1 MQREADTVG
10 FYDLLDAATGDVVYT
25 VAKETD
31 FASNMYHGAFTQSGF
46 ARVVQRALDPRKRA
60 PKLLFD
66 IVRFGLS
73 VTWGSVVVSS
83 IWNVNLL
90 PTKRF
95 STISTLPIP
104 FQAPV
109 LLRAIPN
116 GLTRFGSTTF
126 ADSPASVA
134 LFGETP

>member
-83 IWNVNLL
+83 IWNVNLGSIFAAMGVGSIAFAL
-90 PTKRF
+90 QEF
-95 STISTLPIP
+95 LGN
-104 FQAPV
+104 
-109 LLRAIPN
+109 LLSGM
-116 GLTRFGSTTF
+116 GLLSAHNLMWTEG
-126 ADSPASVA
+126 DP
-134 LFGETP
+134 G